1 MEQVEKLTRL
11 ALDYDQFSAGDLSDA
26 VKMMH
31 SALPKNFF
39 GMENLKPRPKSCS
52 RAPKRKTVKRDASF
66 SESSDQSEQPDEV
79 KPQESNKKGAKR
91 VTFQTTKDELIAE
104 KVDDAQ
110 QIKTRKR
117 WTSDEQQR
125 FEEGCKLFG
134 TDYNKVSQYVGTR
147 SVLAISSRFQ
157 L

>member
-1 MEQVEKLTRL
+1 MEQVEKLTSL
-11 ALDYDQFSAGDLSDA
+11 ALDYAQFSAGDLSDA

-31 SALPKNFF
+31 AALP
-39 GMENLKPRPKSCS
+39 
-52 RAPKRKTVKRDASF
+52 
-66 SESSDQSEQPDEV
+66 
-79 KPQESNKKGAKR
+79 KR
-91 VTFQTTKDELIAE
+91 VTFKTTKDELIAE

-147 SVLAISSRFQ
+147 SVLAITSRFW